1 MLYSHLFSFFFRR
14 VLLVC
19 ARERVIHSVE
29 IGQTRPFWG
38 KKHVQ
43 RRTKLAKRWL
53 ILINVDKMDSDSFL
67 CLSKKANQMTMN
79 FYNRCAQKVICGLN
93 GVCL

>member
-29 IGQTRPFWG
+29 IGQIM
-38 KKHVQ
+38 
-43 RRTKLAKRWL
+43 A
-53 ILINVDKMDSDSFL
+53 ILGEKVCAENNKVGQTLVNFDK
-67 CLSKKANQMTMN
+67 C
-79 FYNRCAQKVICGLN
+79 
-93 GVCL
+93 

>member
-29 IGQTRPFWG
+29 IGQTM
-38 KKHVQ
+38 
-43 RRTKLAKRWL
+43 A
-53 ILINVDKMDSDSFL
+53 ILGE
-67 CLSKKANQMTMN
+67 KACAEKNKVGQTLVN
-79 FYNRCAQKVICGLN
+79 FVKC
-93 GVCL
+93 